1 MFHVRKQN
9 SARTSVNT
17 VFSPH
22 APDQTSHKVDVPVSN
37 LPNSQTLTGVGKGK
51 VFQTSWMSEVWRKMA
66 MVILALRKK
75 GFDGFAAITT
85 SPEFGFVLQLLS
97 GRLLVPESIGGIID
111 LFLHSSVLKCMIS
124 SKIAV
129 KGDFSAREW
138 SFMINMVVFS
148 QCLLFLYL
156 TFIRYDMY
164 PKILILK
171 GLSGVWLCAWL
182 WRTKPPNYWGDLM
195 EERLFL
201 IMPKWPKL
209 WGERKE
215 HFLILTGMQSI
226 KCNQSVG
233 HLGSG

>member
-1 MFHVRKQN
+1 MPFWSCQQGRELILHYFGITQNQTKAMFHVRKQN
-9 SARTSVNT
+9 SGRTSVNT

-97 GRLLVPESIGGIID
+97 GRLLVPESRGGIID

-124 SKIAV
+124 SKILLQL
-129 KGDFSAREW
+129 RET
-138 SFMINMVVFS
+138 S
-148 QCLLFLYL
+148 LL
-156 TFIRYDMY
+156 
-164 PKILILK
+164 
-171 GLSGVWLCAWL
+171 GNGVL
-182 WRTKPPNYWGDLM
+182 W
-195 EERLFL
+195 
-201 IMPKWPKL
+201 
-209 WGERKE
+209 
-215 HFLILTGMQSI
+215 
-226 KCNQSVG
+226 
-233 HLGSG
+233 